1 VDFRDLISAL
11 SVKAHSPHL
20 EVGIRGIAYDSRQV
34 RPGFLFV
41 AIRGL
46 VSDGHRFVHDAVSRG
61 AAALLLEQTVAVPEG
76 VAWAVVPDTRV
87 ALAIVSSRFYGE
99 PARGLSLIGVTGTNG
114 KTTTTHLIA
123 ALMRVR
129 HSKVG
134 LVGTIYNAIGDEIL
148 PVTHTT
154 PESLDLQRLLR
165 RMADAGVRDVV
176 LEVSSHGL
184 RLARVEGLRFDAA
197 VFTNLTQDHLDFHA
211 DMDDYFASKAML
223 FERLDKDGVAVING
237 DNPYGQ
243 RLIQMVPGRSIT
255 YGIRETADARA
266 VDIRISPTGVQ
277 FTVESPWGVFPLSL
291 PLAGLFNV
299 YNALAAVCVALEKG
313 LTPQVVADV
322 LARVPGVPGRFERI
336 DRGQDYTVI
345 VDYAHTPDG
354 LENVLRAARQ
364 VAPGRVIAVFGCG
377 GDRDRKKR
385 PLMGAISARH
395 ADYTVLTSDN
405 PRSEE
410 PLSIIADIERGYRR
424 VRPDGYVV
432 VPDRREAIRH
442 ACAAARP
449 GDIVVIAGKG
459 HENYQLVGNQ
469 RLEFDDR
476 REVAAIL
483 DSMNNLN
490 RRSRY
495 AHDNPRGN

>member
-1 VDFRDLISAL
+1 VDFRELIAGL
-11 SVKAHSPHL
+11 PVKAQSADM

-34 RPGFLFV
+34 QPGFLFV

-46 VSDGHRFVHDAVSRG
+46 VTDGHRFVNEAVSRG
-61 AAALLLEQTVAVPEG
+61 AAGLLLERGLAVPEG
-76 VAWAVVPDTRV
+76 VAWAVVPDTRQ
-87 ALAIVSSRFYGE
+87 ALALVASRFYGE
-99 PARGLSLIGVTGTNG
+99 PARALSLIGVTGTNG

-129 HSKVG
+129 HAKVG
-134 LVGTIYNAIGDEIL
+134 LVGTIHNAIGDEIL
-148 PVTHTT
+148 PVHHTT
-154 PESLDLQRLLR
+154 PESLELQALLR
-165 RMADAGVRDVV
+165 RMADAGVREVV
-176 LEVSSHGL
+176 MEVSSHGL
-184 RLARVEGLRFDAA
+184 RLHRVAGLRFDVA

-211 DMDDYFASKAML
+211 DMEDYFASKAML
-223 FERLDKDGVAVING
+223 FDGLDKDALAVVNG
-237 DNPYGQ
+237 DDPYGR
-243 RLIQMVPGRSIT
+243 RLRPRTGARLIT
-255 YGIRETADARA
+255 YGVREAADVRA
-266 VDIRISPTGVQ
+266 VDISIGSAGVR
-277 FTVESPWGVFPLSL
+277 FTVESGWGRFPLFL
-291 PLAGLFNV
+291 PLTGLFNV
-299 YNALAAVCVALEKG
+299 YNALAAVCVGFGKG
-313 LTPQVVADV
+313 LAPEVMADV

-354 LENVLRAARQ
+354 LENVLRAARE
-364 VAPGRVIAVFGCG
+364 VARGRVISVFGCG

-385 PLMGAISARH
+385 PLMGAVSAAG

-410 PLSIIADIERGYRR
+410 PLRIIADIEQGYRGI
-424 VRPDGYVV
+424 RPDGYVV

-459 HENYQLVGNQ
+459 HEHYQIIGNQ

-476 REVAAIL
+476 REAALVL
-483 DSMNNLN
+483 DRMHS
-490 RRSRY
+490 RSIDES
-495 AHDNPRGN
+495 ANPRED